1 MFENCL
7 FHDHGSSIIFKPFM
21 SNSKVYEQNSQQ
33 LRQEP
38 CALWLV
44 WLERMSMKEV
54 FIVESVFV
62 PLGESAENENTKQA
76 ETYREKVSNWEVIF
90 LNIIYV
96 WVNVQGKPKR
106 QGLN

>member
-1 MFENCL
+1 
-7 FHDHGSSIIFKPFM
+7 
-21 SNSKVYEQNSQQ
+21 
-33 LRQEP
+33 
-38 CALWLV
+38 
-44 WLERMSMKEV
+44 MK
-54 FIVESVFV
+54 
-62 PLGESAENENTKQA
+62 TQQA